1 MRRISQGKRKNQTRR
16 RCCNTFWAKN
26 NVQPPDDALRFIRQL
41 SYFPYE
47 LYFNFFDE
55 VRNQSTLW
63 QKCTHT
69 ITHSSF
75 AELNLFRNVIHAE
88 SAFSKFQ
95 NINCHTCG
103 IERFWIKLLCI
114 LDFCRKPT
122 VLTDPCI
129 KLFSSLAAAMTG
141 FCAGELPA
149 LTANSTRVF
158 GFACTAKGEYG
169 CISESHVVYVL
180 SFCLVNFGHKT
191 KYRAGIDRGP
201 TRFTWFCRMDAS
213 LILTLLFRE
222 KKGRLIETAQPSCCV
237 GGYVTCIGVEGGGAL
252 STLSFCILFYS
263 LIISDH
269 ENSNNRCCTQFSKTA
284 LLDAHHK
291 GSIEQGCFYALQKT
305 SYRKLNFRLYFE
317 IRALY
322 CKRIILLQIEL

>member
-1 MRRISQGKRKNQTRR
+1 MR
-16 RCCNTFWAKN
+16 
-26 NVQPPDDALRFIRQL
+26 
-41 SYFPYE
+41 
-47 LYFNFFDE
+47 
-55 VRNQSTLW
+55 

-88 SAFSKFQ
+88 SAFSKLQ
-95 NINCHTCG
+95 NMNCHACR
-103 IERFWIKLLCI
+103 IERFWIKPLCI
-114 LDFCRKPT
+114 LDFCCKPA

-129 KLFSSLAAAMTG
+129 ELFTGLTAAMTG

-149 LTANSTRVF
+149 LAANSARVF
-158 GFACTAKGEYG
+158 GFACTAKGAYG

-180 SFCLVNFGHKT
+180 SICLVNLGHKT

-201 TRFTWFCRMDAS
+201 TRFTWFCRMNAS
-213 LILTLLFRE
+213 LILALLFRE

-237 GGYVTCIGVEGGGAL
+237 GGRVTRIGVEGGGAL

-263 LIISDH
+263 LIIPDH
-269 ENSNNRCCTQFSKTA
+269 ENPSNRCCTQFSKTA

-291 GSIEQGCFYALQKT
+291 GGIEQGCFYALKKT
-305 SYRKLNFRLYFE
+305 SYCELNFRLFF
-317 IRALY
+317 ASGTLY